1 MYKSRGLQMSLPV
14 RECIYS
20 LAVGYQ
26 KNPLLCLSF
35 FLKPHY
41 LKIKSN
47 EKKHTGPIKSKR
59 DKDKVEITGEAG
71 QVRWQI
77 WFDLVS
83 SRLLQLAPIILL
95 LCILPKAGWV
105 TLAMQWLKKQKPF
118 LIFFVAAADFLMM
131 GLSG

>member
-1 MYKSRGLQMSLPV
+1 MK
-14 RECIYS
+14 
-20 LAVGYQ
+20 
-26 KNPLLCLSF
+26 KN
-35 FLKPHY
+35 
-41 LKIKSN
+41 IQA
-47 EKKHTGPIKSKR
+47 PIKYKR